1 MSKEGRGFFLFSAI
15 NGLFERARSS
25 AEKESQRL
33 FTSNPDNKHEPE
45 SKYAKPENHQRK
57 RKSAPL
63 TGVLKH
69 RPRPARN
76 HEVQPNTAYRV
87 SSRSSSPIR
96 ANSVMSDR
104 THLARTV
111 DTLALEDTNG
121 LSPVSEYESALPRP
135 ASAVKRKR
143 ESEEAHQLPVVSK
156 SETPKRPRPSNA
168 SLVSAKQ
175 TQGLSSH
182 SSSTA
187 ISTALAATATK
198 TAATE
203 PSAEIMS
210 GLNINDSSSL
220 SASTEASAVERK
232 RLEKVEQE
240 LHRLKKIIASL
251 LPDELN
257 DDDLRSVYGGDL
269 EQLPRQS
276 SDDVIL
282 RLIKAR
288 FGSQLPT
295 PISSDPPKH
304 VHSGLPPAPPLPVSM
319 DSLNAAHKNA
329 ASAAAAS
336 AALRPRRQIGMRTAR
351 EAGSVSQI
359 RRASNDSSVSR
370 ISDMSGSRTMAAA
383 NGQHRRVDAN
393 KPAQSS
399 KPPHRDP
406 GVMSQLL
413 EEMKHHKLRPVTKP
427 KDMR

>member
-1 MSKEGRGFFLFSAI
+1 MSNKEGRGFFLFSAI

-33 FTSNPDNKHEPE
+33 FTASLDKHEPE
-45 SKYAKPENHQRK
+45 SRFAKPENPQRK

-63 TGVLKH
+63 TGALKH
-69 RPRPARN
+69 RPRPSRS
-76 HEVQPNTAYRV
+76 HMQPSASYRI

-96 ANSVMSDR
+96 SSSVMSDR
-104 THLARTV
+104 THLAATV

-121 LSPVSEYESALPRP
+121 LSPVSEIDSALPRP

-143 ESEEAHQLPVVSK
+143 EEEQRLPVVPK
-156 SETPKRPRPSNA
+156 IETPKRHRPSNA
-168 SLVSAKQ
+168 SLVSAKP
-175 TQGLSSH
+175 TQGLSSR

-187 ISTALAATATK
+187 VSTAALAATATT
-198 TAATE
+198 TAAIDS
-203 PSAEIMS
+203 PNS
-210 GLNINDSSSL
+210 GLNIDT
-220 SASTEASAVERK
+220 ASTDTSVERN
-232 RLEKVEQE
+232 RLEKVERE

-295 PISSDPPKH
+295 PVSSEPPKNA
-304 VHSGLPPAPPLPVSM
+304 SLPPAPPLPPSL
-319 DSLNAAHKNA
+319 DSLNAAHKSA

-336 AALRPRRQIGMRTAR
+336 AALRTRRPLGMRSIR
-351 EAGSVSQI
+351 ETGSVSQV
-359 RRASNDSSVSR
+359 RRASNDSSASR
-370 ISDMSGSRTMAAA
+370 ISDMPRTA
-383 NGQHRRVDAN
+383 NGQSRKDTN
-393 KPAQSS
+393 KPAQP

-413 EEMKHHKLRPVTKP
+413 EEMKHHKLRSVAKP

>member
-1 MSKEGRGFFLFSAI
+1 MSNKEGRGFFLFSAI

-33 FTSNPDNKHEPE
+33 FTGSVDKPGPE
-45 SKYAKPENHQRK
+45 SILAKPDGSQRK

-63 TGVLKH
+63 TGALKH
-69 RPRPARN
+69 RPRPSRN
-76 HEVQPNTAYRV
+76 HMQPSASYRL

-96 ANSVMSDR
+96 ASSAMSDR
-104 THLARTV
+104 THLAATV

-121 LSPVSEYESALPRP
+121 LSPVSEIDSALPRP

-143 ESEEAHQLPVVSK
+143 EDEQQLPVAPK
-156 SETPKRPRPSNA
+156 AETPKRPRPSNA
-168 SLVSAKQ
+168 SLVSALPAP
-175 TQGLSSH
+175 GLSSR

-187 ISTALAATATK
+187 VSTALAATAA
-198 TAATE
+198 TAIDTQNG
-203 PSAEIMS
+203 
-210 GLNINDSSSL
+210 GLNID
-220 SASTEASAVERK
+220 TASADTSVERN
-232 RLEKVEQE
+232 RLEKVERE

-251 LPDELN
+251 LPEELN
-257 DDDLRSVYGGDL
+257 DDDLRSVYGGEL
-269 EQLPRQS
+269 EQLPRQA

-295 PISSDPPKH
+295 PVSLEPPK
-304 VHSGLPPAPPLPVSM
+304 STTLPPAPPLPPSL
-319 DSLNAAHKNA
+319 DALNAAHKNA

-336 AALRPRRQIGMRTAR
+336 AALRTRRPVGMRSIR
-351 EAGSVSQI
+351 ETGSVSQI
-359 RRASNDSSVSR
+359 RRASGDSSASKPSDSSKAADGSSR
-370 ISDMSGSRTMAAA
+370 K
-383 NGQHRRVDAN
+383 DAS
-393 KPAQSS
+393 KPAPP

-413 EEMKHHKLRPVTKP
+413 EEMKHHKLRPVAKP